1 MSPTFVWCAGAAVV
15 AAAATCLYVA
25 LRRRARRR
33 ATETCRR
40 MRERS
45 LEVGARAEFLAE
57 LAGRMA
63 SETAERAAWEAIRM
77 QQMWLAEN
85 LPDLRNQLRHY
96 GLRRATAEL
105 AEALTLLNVELRRR
119 RSLSI
124 APAALVID
132 RNPVVSARFRERADE
147 LLLAARFLSI
157 VARVDE
163 CRALDRCNCASDRQ
177 RSAAAG

>member
-1 MSPTFVWCAGAAVV
+1 
-15 AAAATCLYVA
+15 
-25 LRRRARRR
+25 
-33 ATETCRR
+33 

-63 SETAERAAWEAIRM
+63 SEPAERALWEAIRM

-85 LPDLRNQLRHY
+85 LPDLRNQLRHH

-124 APAALVID
+124 APAAPVVD
-132 RNPVVSARFRERADE
+132 RNPVVSARFRDE
-147 LLLAARFLSI
+147 S
-157 VARVDE
+157 
-163 CRALDRCNCASDRQ
+163 
-177 RSAAAG
+177 G

>member
-1 MSPTFVWCAGAAVV
+1 MVSEP
-15 AAAATCLYVA
+15 
-25 LRRRARRR
+25 
-33 ATETCRR
+33 
-40 MRERS
+40 
-45 LEVGARAEFLAE
+45 AEPAP
-57 LAGRMA
+57 
-63 SETAERAAWEAIRM
+63 WDAIRM
-77 QQMWLAEN
+77 QQTWLAER
-85 LPDLRNQLRHY
+85 LPDLRNQLRHH

-105 AEALTLLNVELRRR
+105 SEALTLLNLELRRR
-119 RSLSI
+119 RSPSI
-124 APAALVID
+124 ALASPVID